1 MNIYIPVY
9 LDKKGY
15 ALHLKKNG
23 RSQKIGGKFPS
34 VFSSYEEKKMHKA
47 NQLL

>member
-1 MNIYIPVY
+1 MEEA
-9 LDKKGY
+9 K
-15 ALHLKKNG
+15 
-23 RSQKIGGKFPS
+23 KIGGKFPS